1 MRLGALGELTRD
13 EHVPEWF
20 VSSPVDVP
28 LFGLPLRFVIEDVE
42 EDPAPAEFEDAVSTF
57 LRLGAKD
64 RAAATP
70 RVFQNYR
77 RFVDA
82 VPARE
87 LHLSSPDHVWTH
99 VRFTE
104 VRVARRH
111 PGEEKVYVQ
120 ATAECDWEVEH
131 GLQLVYREGRQL
143 TRVSSQDGHHTYADA
158 CGLPDSEDAIT
169 TPVPGTNLRARK
181 RWWKFW

>member
-1 MRLGALGELTRD
+1 MKLGLLGELTRD
-13 EHVPEWF
+13 EHVPEWL

-28 LFGLPLRFVIEDVE
+28 LLGLPLRFVIDGLE
-42 EDPAPAEFEDAVSTF
+42 EDQAPAAFEDAVSTF

-64 RAAATP
+64 RKEATP
-70 RVFQNYR
+70 HVFQNYR

-82 VPARE
+82 VPDCE
-87 LHLSSPDHVWTH
+87 LHLSSPEHVWTH

-104 VRVARRH
+104 VRVTRRH
-111 PGEEKVYVQ
+111 RGDEKVYVQ

-131 GLQLVYREGRQL
+131 GLQLVFREGRRL
-143 TRVSSQDGHHTYADA
+143 TRVSSQDGHLTYADA

-181 RWWKFW
+181 RWWNLW